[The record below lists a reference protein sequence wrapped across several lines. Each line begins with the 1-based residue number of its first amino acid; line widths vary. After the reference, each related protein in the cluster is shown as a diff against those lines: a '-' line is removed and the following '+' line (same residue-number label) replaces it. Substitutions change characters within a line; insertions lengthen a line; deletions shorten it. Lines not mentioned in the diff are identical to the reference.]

1 METKLSDL
9 DSAVRAASVTREVIV
24 APGALAALPDV
35 MARNADGRPLLLI
48 TDANTQ
54 AAAGQR
60 AKAVLIDAAFDV
72 ESLILQGD
80 PRLKPEVE
88 IAHRAASRL
97 AETGAIPVAIG
108 AGVVNDLVK
117 YAASLAKRPYVC
129 VATAASMDGYAAS
142 GAALLDAGFKRTFPC
157 PPPVA
162 VVADL
167 DVLAAAPPNMA
178 GWGYGDLAGKLVA
191 GADWVLA
198 DALGEEPLAPA
209 PFAMVQDNIRAW
221 LGDPDG
227 VRRHDRAALHGLFEG
242 LLISGFAMQA
252 HGNSRPASGS
262 DHQFAHLW
270 EMERRTVDDLP
281 VSHGVCVGIGCVTV
295 LGLYEWLQGQD
306 LTTIDPARC
315 AARHPRWEET
325 AELIRAAFPQS
336 FMAESALAETRAK
349 TDGAARIVERLTR
362 LKQSWPQLR
371 KDLSARLPES
381 SEMRDWLRRCGA
393 PAHPGEIG
401 ISIAKLRD
409 DVARARMIRR
419 RYTILDL
426 LADLGWLEAAVAE
439 TIGPN
444 GVWAD

>member
-1 METKLSDL
+1 METKLTDL

-24 APGALAALPDV
+24 APGALASLPDV
-35 MARNADGRPLLLI
+35 MARNADGRPLLLV
-48 TDANTQ
+48 TDANTD
-54 AAAGQR
+54 AAAGQ
-60 AKAVLIDAAFDV
+60 AVETVLSDTAFNL
-72 ESLILQGD
+72 ESLVLQGE
-80 PRLKPEVE
+80 PRLKPDVE
-88 IAHRAASRL
+88 IAHHTASRL
-97 AETGAIPVAIG
+97 AQTGAVPVAIG

-117 YAASLAKRPYVC
+117 YAASLAKRPYIC

-157 PPPVA
+157 APPVA

-167 DVLAAAPPNMA
+167 NVLAAAPPNMA

-191 GADWVLA
+191 GADWILA

-209 PFAMVQDNIRAW
+209 PFAMVQDNIRTW

-227 VRRHDRAALHGLFEG
+227 VRRHDRAALRGLFEG

-270 EMERRTVDDLP
+270 EMERRTVDGLP

-306 LTTIDPARC
+306 LTTVDPARC

-325 AELIRAAFPQS
+325 AEHIRAAFPQD
-336 FMAESALAETRAK
+336 FMADSALAETQAK
-349 TDGAARIVERLTR
+349 TDGQARIAERLTR
-362 LKQSWPQLR
+362 LKKSWPQLR
-371 KDLSARLPES
+371 KNLAARLPAS

-393 PAHPGEIG
+393 PAHPSEIG

-439 TIGPN
+439 TFGPN

>member
-1 METKLSDL
+1 M
-9 DSAVRAASVTREVIV
+9 
-24 APGALAALPDV
+24 
-35 MARNADGRPLLLI
+35 
-48 TDANTQ
+48 
-54 AAAGQR
+54 
-60 AKAVLIDAAFDV
+60 
-72 ESLILQGD
+72 
-80 PRLKPEVE
+80 
-88 IAHRAASRL
+88 
-97 AETGAIPVAIG
+97 
-108 AGVVNDLVK
+108 VNDLVK
-117 YAASLAKRPYVC
+117 YAAALAKRPYVC

-167 DVLAAAPPNMA
+167 DVLAAAPPTMA

-191 GADWVLA
+191 GADWILA
-198 DALGEEPLAPA
+198 DALGEEPLAKS

-227 VRRHDRAALHGLFEG
+227 VRRHDRAALQGLFEG

-270 EMERRTVDDLP
+270 EMERRMVDGFP

-295 LGLYEWLQGQD
+295 LALYEWLQGQD
-306 LTTIDPARC
+306 LSTINPARC
-315 AARHPRWEET
+315 AARQPRWAET
-325 AELIRAAFPQS
+325 EELIRTAFPQS
-336 FMAESALAETRAK
+336 FMADSALTETRAK
-349 TDGAARIVERLTR
+349 TDGQARIVERLTR
-362 LKQSWPQLR
+362 LKHAWPQLR
-371 KDLSARLPES
+371 KDLSTRLQAS
-381 SEMRDWLRRCGA
+381 AEMRDWLRRCGA

-426 LADLGWLEAAVAE
+426 LTDLGWLEAAVAD
-439 TIGPN
+439 TLGPN
-444 GVWAD
+444 GIWAK